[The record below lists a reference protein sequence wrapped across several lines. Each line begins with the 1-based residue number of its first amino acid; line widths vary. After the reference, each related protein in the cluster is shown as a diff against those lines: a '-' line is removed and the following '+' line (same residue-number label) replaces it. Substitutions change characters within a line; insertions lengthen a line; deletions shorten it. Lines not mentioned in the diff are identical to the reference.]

1 MKLLFVAFLMA
12 WTMECLSCRLVI
24 HLQAEQQAVIKGKTI
39 DDELRIKYQRLKE
52 LKAEIE
58 KLEDQKSQEQV
69 DEYGFPMNPEALQ
82 GDYVDASDYTDK
94 FLEHGDDEEA
104 TVTIDEESVDT
115 DNIGTRDDKPEEED
129 EGCDG
134 PEYDNYYGEFCP
146 RKHKSKRDATEDFL
160 GGLWKTGEKLLDGNI
175 GGSVTTFLKTVCQPI
190 YHYLI
195 RSDNDPVMKKF
206 TSRFIPETN
215 LQGSSNAIMMHGAAE
230 EGDGSRVWE
239 TMHRNAQSWNPR
251 SSWTHI
257 LKRPDAEKKAFAK
270 FIPAILAIDKT
281 ISKRLKDVSLV
292 VTTLSTSLHD
302 TMVDGMNK
310 GFKTASEL
318 LKDLHGD
325 HESLTRAFGDI
336 VEVIQSDISAEMKIV
351 AVGAI
356 VVLIILQ
363 SGLGFWQ
370 NKTIQLQNGGMDTVV
385 REMAQRIERMEAC
398 GAQMKKQLEDMIQER
413 KMDENKLAAT
423 IAQVLE
429 QSVSQAVGET
439 NQRTQTQ
446 YVRGL
451 GSVRRPMDQ
460 RPTVHTAF

>member
-1 MKLLFVAFLMA
+1 MKLLFVAFLAA

-69 DEYGFPMNPEALQ
+69 DEYGFPMNPEAL
-82 GDYVDASDYTDK
+82 
-94 FLEHGDDEEA
+94 HDEEA
-104 TVTIDEESVDT
+104 TVTIYEESVDT

-160 GGLWKTGEKLLDGNI
+160 GGLWKSGEKLLDGNI

-325 HESLTRAFGDI
+325 HESLTRAFDDI
-336 VEVIQSDISAEMKIV
+336 LEVIQSDISAEMKIV

-413 KMDENKLAAT
+413 KMDENKLAPI

>member
-1 MKLLFVAFLMA
+1 
-12 WTMECLSCRLVI
+12 MECLSCRLVI

-69 DEYGFPMNPEALQ
+69 DEYGFPMNPEAL
-82 GDYVDASDYTDK
+82 
-94 FLEHGDDEEA
+94 HDEEA
-104 TVTIDEESVDT
+104 TVTIYEESVDT

-160 GGLWKTGEKLLDGNI
+160 GGLWKSGEKLLDGNI

-206 TSRFIPETN
+206 TSRFIPETT
-215 LQGSSNAIMMHGAAE
+215 LQGSSNAVMMHGAAE

-257 LKRPDAEKKAFAK
+257 LNRPDAEKQAFAK

-325 HESLTRAFGDI
+325 HESLTRAFDDI
-336 VEVIQSDISAEMKIV
+336 LEVIQSDISAEMKIV

-460 RPTVHTAF
+460 RQTVHTSF